1 MSDKGD
7 CRAAPATRGL
17 LDTVKYTT
25 LHQSLDKTP
34 DPIIP
39 DQAAI
44 IPQSEKG
51 NWDQFSALNCS
62 MVQCSVMQYSA
73 MQCNGCSEVHCKA
86 VQCNAAQ
93 LYIAVQ
99 CSAMQVSAATEADCR
114 RPAVSPAAADCG
126 RYPFVWNLYRWPLL
140 RWPLLRWPLKGGLY

>member
-1 MSDKGD
+1 M
-7 CRAAPATRGL
+7 
-17 LDTVKYTT
+17 
-25 LHQSLDKTP
+25 HQSLGKTP

-39 DQAAI
+39 DQAAL

-51 NWDQFSALNCS
+51 NWDQFSAVS
-62 MVQCSVMQYSA
+62 CSVMQYSA
-73 MQCNGCSEVHCKA
+73 MQCNDCSEVYCTA

-114 RPAVSPAAADCG
+114 LVAVSPAAADCG

-140 RWPLLRWPLKGGLY
+140 RWHLPRWPLLR